1 MTEEPFLESSEA
13 FLLAEVTS
21 KPSLFAK
28 TATPPQPRTL
38 TIGRNDSVNLL
49 R

>member
-28 TATPPQPRTL
+28 TATPPNPEL
-38 TIGRNDSVNLL
+38 SLL
-49 R
+49 AEMIQ